1 MEHVFTDGVGSI
13 TVVNGNVRIELR
25 QIVRDQKN
33 VGKLISEPTTT
44 LIMPLSSLKD
54 ATVKLANTMEKI
66 QSDEK
71 AKAQMDK
78 QADNEDALTQLQG
91 FKHFNIT
98 HLTQ

>member
-25 QIVRDQKN
+25 QIVRDPNN
-33 VGKLISEPTTT
+33 VGKLVSEPTTT

-66 QSDEK
+66 QADEK
-71 AKAQMDK
+71 AKEQMDK
-78 QADNEDALTQLQG
+78 HQDDDDALTQL
-91 FKHFNIT
+91 
-98 HLTQ
+98 

>member
-78 QADNEDALTQLQG
+78 QADDEDALTQL
-91 FKHFNIT
+91 
-98 HLTQ
+98 

>member
-25 QIVRDQKN
+25 QIVRDKKN

-78 QADNEDALTQLQG
+78 QADDEDALTQL
-91 FKHFNIT
+91 
-98 HLTQ
+98 

>member
-25 QIVRDQKN
+25 QIVRDPKN
-33 VGKLISEPTTT
+33 AGKLVSEPTTT

-66 QSDEK
+66 QADEK

-78 QADNEDALTQLQG
+78 QAEDEDALTQL
-91 FKHFNIT
+91 
-98 HLTQ
+98 

>member
-1 MEHVFTDGVGSI
+1 MDHIFTDGVGSI

-25 QIVRDQKN
+25 QIVRDPNDAK
-33 VGKLISEPTTT
+33 KLTSQPTTT

-71 AKAQMDK
+71 ARAQMEK
-78 QADNEDALTQLQG
+78 QEEDEDALTQL
-91 FKHFNIT
+91 
-98 HLTQ
+98 

>member
-78 QADNEDALTQLQG
+78 QADNEDALTQL
-91 FKHFNIT
+91 
-98 HLTQ
+98 